1 LNYWWLKMK
10 YNVVQGK
17 FNFSLLPL
25 DLQEKL
31 KVLESEAQEQISQFT
46 TSLIGVLQHE
56 TRILEEGLSQSDLTL
71 EEQEQ
76 AKTLFKQTILKP
88 LEEIESNLR
97 PQLSETEESKPFS
110 IILLE
115 TLVKVLTSIQ
125 NFKTKLD
132 EILPIKCDE
141 IISFAVPALLLVVT
155 AYSPALGFVLN
166 STGLLET
173 VASFFK
179 DENLQKTIDNLIDT
193 KEKLNKDSSLE
204 VIGKISELAIETGI
218 SATALGKFGFNSN
231 ILSSVLEGV
240 TTTAGIKSFMQEV
253 SGYADKIFPQ
263 NEKEIDTTLEFIKN
277 SAVSA
282 LQKTGIPEALT
293 SKIKV
298 QIEQQAA
305 VAKDVLKQ
313 NLDPSISIFD
323 KIKIQQNGANLMLEC
338 LNQVTKTVK
347 AHISDPKDIEVI
359 TAVVADVLKKGIKD
373 RIQGNIEKIA
383 TQVQDPQVKNFAKKA
398 LGAGHANLLD
408 IAKGVMKSLSPDTS
422 RAM

>member
-1 LNYWWLKMK
+1 MK
-10 YNVVQGK
+10 YNVYNVVQGK

-56 TRILEEGLSQSDLTL
+56 TKILEEGLSQSDLTL

-155 AYSPALGFVLN
+155 VYSPALGFVLN

-253 SGYADKIFPQ
+253 SGYADKVFPQ

>member
-1 LNYWWLKMK
+1 MK

-46 TSLIGVLQHE
+46 ASLIGVLQHE
-56 TRILEEGLSQSDLTL
+56 TKILEEGLSQSDLTL

-179 DENLQKTIDNLIDT
+179 DENLQKTIDNLVDT
-193 KEKLNKDSSLE
+193 TEKLNKDSSLE
-204 VIGKISELAIETGI
+204 VIGKISKLAIETGI
-218 SATALGKFGFNSN
+218 SATALGKFGFSSN

-240 TTTAGIKSFMQEV
+240 IATAGIKSFMQEV

-263 NEKEIDTTLEFIKN
+263 NEKEIDATLEFIKN

-282 LQKTGIPEALT
+282 LQETGVPEALT
-293 SKIKV
+293 SKIKAH
-298 QIEQQAA
+298 IEQQAA

>member
-1 LNYWWLKMK
+1 M
-10 YNVVQGK
+10 VQGK

-282 LQKTGIPEALT
+282 LQETGVPEALT
-293 SKIKV
+293 SKIKA

-305 VAKDVLKQ
+305 IAKDVLKQ

>member
-1 LNYWWLKMK
+1 MK

-71 EEQEQ
+71 EEQEH
-76 AKTLFKQTILKP
+76 AKTLFKQTILEP
-88 LEEIESNLR
+88 LEGIASNLQS
-97 PQLSETEESKPFS
+97 QLSETEESKPFS

-253 SGYADKIFPQ
+253 SGYADKVFPQ

>member
-1 LNYWWLKMK
+1 MK

-71 EEQEQ
+71 EEQEH
-76 AKTLFKQTILKP
+76 AKTLFKQTILEP
-88 LEEIESNLR
+88 LEGIASNLQS
-97 PQLSETEESKPFS
+97 QLSETEESKPFS

-253 SGYADKIFPQ
+253 SGYADKVFPQ
-263 NEKEIDTTLEFIKN
+263 NEKEIDATLEFIKN

-282 LQKTGIPEALT
+282 LQETGVPEALT
-293 SKIKV
+293 SKIKAH
-298 QIEQQAA
+298 IEQQAA

>member
-1 LNYWWLKMK
+1 MK

-46 TSLIGVLQHE
+46 ASLIGVLQHE
-56 TRILEEGLSQSDLTL
+56 TKILEEGLSQSDLTL

-155 AYSPALGFVLN
+155 VYSPALGFVLN

-253 SGYADKIFPQ
+253 SGYADKVFPQ

>member
-1 LNYWWLKMK
+1 MK

-25 DLQEKL
+25 DLQEKV

-253 SGYADKIFPQ
+253 SGYADKVFPQ

>member
-1 LNYWWLKMK
+1 MK

-46 TSLIGVLQHE
+46 TSLRGVLQYE

-71 EEQEQ
+71 EEQEH
-76 AKTLFKQTILKP
+76 AKTLFKQTILEP
-88 LEEIESNLR
+88 LEGIASNLQS
-97 PQLSETEESKPFS
+97 QLSETEESKPFS

-179 DENLQKTIDNLIDT
+179 DENLQKTIDNLVDT
-193 KEKLNKDSSLE
+193 TEKLNKDSSLE
-204 VIGKISELAIETGI
+204 VIGKISKLAIETGI
-218 SATALGKFGFNSN
+218 SATALGKFGFSSN

-240 TTTAGIKSFMQEV
+240 IATAGIKSFMQEV

-263 NEKEIDTTLEFIKN
+263 NEKEIDATLEFIKN

-282 LQKTGIPEALT
+282 LQETGVPEALT
-293 SKIKV
+293 SKIKAH
-298 QIEQQAA
+298 IEQQAA

-313 NLDPSISIFD
+313 NLDPTISIFD

-338 LNQVTKTVK
+338 LNQVSKTVK
-347 AHISDPKDIEVI
+347 AHLSDPKDIEVI
-359 TAVVADVLKKGIKD
+359 TAVVADVLKKGVKD

-383 TQVQDPQVKNFAKKA
+383 MQVQDPQVKNFAKKA

>member
-76 AKTLFKQTILKP
+76 AKKLFKQTILKP

-253 SGYADKIFPQ
+253 SGYADKVFPQ

>member
-1 LNYWWLKMK
+1 M
-10 YNVVQGK
+10 VQGK

-31 KVLESEAQEQISQFT
+31 KVLESETQEQISQFT

-179 DENLQKTIDNLIDT
+179 DKNLQKTIDNLIDT

-253 SGYADKIFPQ
+253 SGYADKVFPQ
-263 NEKEIDTTLEFIKN
+263 NEKEIDATLEFIKN

-282 LQKTGIPEALT
+282 LQKTRIPEALT

-408 IAKGVMKSLSPDTS
+408 IAKGVIKSLSPDTS

>member
-1 LNYWWLKMK
+1 MK
-10 YNVVQGK
+10 YNVYNVVQGK

-204 VIGKISELAIETGI
+204 VIGKISELAIETGT

-253 SGYADKIFPQ
+253 SGYADKVFPQ

>member
-1 LNYWWLKMK
+1 MK
-10 YNVVQGK
+10 YNVYNVVQGK

-46 TSLIGVLQHE
+46 TSLIGVVQHE
-56 TRILEEGLSQSDLTL
+56 TKILEEGLSQSDLTL

-155 AYSPALGFVLN
+155 VYSPALGFVLN

-253 SGYADKIFPQ
+253 SGYADKVFPQ

>member
-1 LNYWWLKMK
+1 M
-10 YNVVQGK
+10 VQGK

-46 TSLIGVLQHE
+46 ASLIGVLQHE
-56 TRILEEGLSQSDLTL
+56 TKILEEGLSQSALTL

-155 AYSPALGFVLN
+155 VYSPALGFVLN

-204 VIGKISELAIETGI
+204 VIGKISELAIETGL

-253 SGYADKIFPQ
+253 SGYADKVFPQ

-408 IAKGVMKSLSPDTS
+408 IAKGVMKSLGPDTS

>member
-1 LNYWWLKMK
+1 MK

-31 KVLESEAQEQISQFT
+31 KVLESETQEQISQFT

-179 DENLQKTIDNLIDT
+179 DKNLQKTIDNLIDT

-253 SGYADKIFPQ
+253 SGYADKVFPQ
-263 NEKEIDTTLEFIKN
+263 NEKEIDATLEFIKN

-282 LQKTGIPEALT
+282 LQKTRIPEALT

-408 IAKGVMKSLSPDTS
+408 IAKGVIKSLSPDTS

>member
-1 LNYWWLKMK
+1 MK

-17 FNFSLLPL
+17 FIFSLLPL

-166 STGLLET
+166 STGSLET

-253 SGYADKIFPQ
+253 SGYADKVFPQ

>member
-1 LNYWWLKMK
+1 MK

-253 SGYADKIFPQ
+253 SGYADKVFPQ
-263 NEKEIDTTLEFIKN
+263 NEKEIDATLEFIKN

>member
-1 LNYWWLKMK
+1 MK

-155 AYSPALGFVLN
+155 VYSPALGFVLN

>member
-1 LNYWWLKMK
+1 MK

-46 TSLIGVLQHE
+46 TSLRGVLQHE

-71 EEQEQ
+71 EEQEH
-76 AKTLFKQTILKP
+76 AKTLFKQTILEP
-88 LEEIESNLR
+88 LEGIASNLQS
-97 PQLSETEESKPFS
+97 QLSETEESKPFS

-115 TLVKVLTSIQ
+115 TLVKVLSSIQ

-179 DENLQKTIDNLIDT
+179 DENLQKTIDNLVDT
-193 KEKLNKDSSLE
+193 TEKLNKDSSLE
-204 VIGKISELAIETGI
+204 VIGKISKLAIETGI
-218 SATALGKFGFNSN
+218 SATALGKFGFSSN

-240 TTTAGIKSFMQEV
+240 TATAGIKSFMQEV
-253 SGYADKIFPQ
+253 SGYADKVFPQ
-263 NEKEIDTTLEFIKN
+263 NEKEIDATLEFIKN

-282 LQKTGIPEALT
+282 LQETGVPEALT
-293 SKIKV
+293 SKIKAH
-298 QIEQQAA
+298 IEQQAA

>member
-1 LNYWWLKMK
+1 MK

-46 TSLIGVLQHE
+46 ASLIGVLQHE

-155 AYSPALGFVLN
+155 VYSPALGFVLN

-253 SGYADKIFPQ
+253 SGYADKVFPQ

>member
-1 LNYWWLKMK
+1 MK

-155 AYSPALGFVLN
+155 VYSPALGFVLN

-253 SGYADKIFPQ
+253 SGYADKVFPQ

>member
-1 LNYWWLKMK
+1 MK

-204 VIGKISELAIETGI
+204 VIGKISELAIETGL
-218 SATALGKFGFNSN
+218 SATALGKFGFNSD

-253 SGYADKIFPQ
+253 SGYADKVFPQ

>member
-1 LNYWWLKMK
+1 MK

-155 AYSPALGFVLN
+155 VYSPALGFVLN

-204 VIGKISELAIETGI
+204 VIGKISELAIETGL

-253 SGYADKIFPQ
+253 SGYADKVFPQ

>member
-1 LNYWWLKMK
+1 MK

>member
-253 SGYADKIFPQ
+253 SGYADKVFPQ

>member
-1 LNYWWLKMK
+1 MK

-25 DLQEKL
+25 DLQKKL

-398 LGAGHANLLD
+398 LGASHANLLD

>member
-1 LNYWWLKMK
+1 MK

-46 TSLIGVLQHE
+46 ASLIGVLQHE
-56 TRILEEGLSQSDLTL
+56 TKILEEGLSQSALTL

-155 AYSPALGFVLN
+155 VYSPALGFVLN

-204 VIGKISELAIETGI
+204 VIGKISELAIETGL

-253 SGYADKIFPQ
+253 SGYADKVFPQ

-408 IAKGVMKSLSPDTS
+408 IAKGVMKSLGPDTS

>member
-1 LNYWWLKMK
+1 MK
-10 YNVVQGK
+10 YNVYNVVQGK

-46 TSLIGVLQHE
+46 ASLIGVLQHE

-155 AYSPALGFVLN
+155 VYSPALGFVLN

-253 SGYADKIFPQ
+253 SGYADKVFPQ

>member
-253 SGYADKIFPQ
+253 SGYADKVFPQ

-373 RIQGNIEKIA
+373 RIQGNIEKIV

>member
-1 LNYWWLKMK
+1 MK
-10 YNVVQGK
+10 YNVYNVAQGK

-155 AYSPALGFVLN
+155 VYSPALGFVLN

-253 SGYADKIFPQ
+253 SGYADKVFPQ

>member
-1 LNYWWLKMK
+1 MK

-253 SGYADKIFPQ
+253 SGYADKVFPQ

-373 RIQGNIEKIA
+373 SIQGNIEKIA

>member
-1 LNYWWLKMK
+1 MK
-10 YNVVQGK
+10 YNVYNVVQGK

-88 LEEIESNLR
+88 LEDIESNLR

-204 VIGKISELAIETGI
+204 VIGKISELAIETGL

-253 SGYADKIFPQ
+253 SGYADKVFPQ

>member
-1 LNYWWLKMK
+1 MK

-253 SGYADKIFPQ
+253 SGYADKVFPQ

>member
-1 LNYWWLKMK
+1 MK

-71 EEQEQ
+71 EEQEH
-76 AKTLFKQTILKP
+76 AKTLFKQTILEP
-88 LEEIESNLR
+88 LEGIASNLQS
-97 PQLSETEESKPFS
+97 QLSETEESKPFS

-179 DENLQKTIDNLIDT
+179 DENLQKTIDNLVDT
-193 KEKLNKDSSLE
+193 TEKLNKDSSLE
-204 VIGKISELAIETGI
+204 VIGKISKLAIETGI
-218 SATALGKFGFNSN
+218 SATALGKFGFSSN

-240 TTTAGIKSFMQEV
+240 TATAGIKSFMQEV

-359 TAVVADVLKKGIKD
+359 TAVVADVLKKGIQD

>member
-1 LNYWWLKMK
+1 MK

-253 SGYADKIFPQ
+253 SGYADKVFPQ

-277 SAVSA
+277 SAVSG

-408 IAKGVMKSLSPDTS
+408 IAKGVIKSLSPDTS